1 MGTGEAS
8 QPIPGLTRHV
18 ALHRT
23 LGEQLFIVLWMKTRE
38 GDRDRL
44 FFYKK

>member
-38 GDRDRL
+38 GDGQT
-44 FFYKK
+44 FFL